1 MLSLPQ
7 SLSDLCASAG
17 GWTGVQESPG
27 LSHSSHCAH
36 NKPHQ
41 DREGINGGG
50 TTEIWYLGDG
60 RGMAARVLP
69 VPIPQR
75 TLDVRKRQVVA
86 PGKLNTGT
94 VDLGQRDL
102 ESCVVSH
109 TTKLDSPVAL
119 STLVLHSRHSLPTVC
134 LLCMWT
140 PVVWSGCEVFIL
152 AYPQGSSTCPSLYT

>member
-102 ESCVVSH
+102 ESFVVTYNKTRQSSGIKY
-109 TTKLDSPVAL
+109 TGVA
-119 STLVLHSRHSLPTVC
+119 
-134 LLCMWT
+134 
-140 PVVWSGCEVFIL
+140 
-152 AYPQGSSTCPSLYT
+152 QPSLTPHSVPALYVDSRGLVWL